1 MKIVD
6 LAHILLVH
14 NWIQNIVDC
23 RSIFWT
29 LRNLDGRRVDCR
41 FGQVLGVDCR
51 FVHFLKA
58 SRSKIVLQ
66 YRLKQNILYSIG
78 KREIWDNTG

>member
-29 LRNLDGRRVDCR
+29 LRNLDGRRETSFDCR
-41 FGQVLGVDCR
+41 FGQVLGLDCR
-51 FVHFLKA
+51 FVHFFKA
-58 SRSKIVLQ
+58 SHSKIVLH

-78 KREIWDNTG
+78 